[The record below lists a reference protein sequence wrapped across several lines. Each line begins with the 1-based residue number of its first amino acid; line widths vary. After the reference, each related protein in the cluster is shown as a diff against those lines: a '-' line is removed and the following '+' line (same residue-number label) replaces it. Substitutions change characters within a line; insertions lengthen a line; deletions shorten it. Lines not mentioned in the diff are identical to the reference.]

1 MHQCKKESERLVVG
15 RRGDGV
21 MGWWSSGAV
30 GPLGGEAV
38 GQWGGEVSSDEV
50 IMRHLAVGTSPTDLT
65 QRPSSFVL
73 QEGRKLYCKIGTRRS
88 IAPVVVGVYSGRSGR
103 QRPASW
109 IVVMAIDWCGKH

>member
-1 MHQCKKESERLVVG
+1 VVG